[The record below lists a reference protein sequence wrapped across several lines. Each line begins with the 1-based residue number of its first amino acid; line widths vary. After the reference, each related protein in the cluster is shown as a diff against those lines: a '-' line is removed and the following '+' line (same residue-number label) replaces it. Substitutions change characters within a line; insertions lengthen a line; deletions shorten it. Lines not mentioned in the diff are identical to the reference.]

1 MSNVS
6 DPVANRL
13 KLKCKYKRELK
24 CEWQIKILRQ
34 MFKDLDGKISK
45 EFRNEAVTKTG
56 LKWSKIY
63 KWVFDQGDKLP

>member
-1 MSNVS
+1 
-6 DPVANRL
+6 
-13 KLKCKYKRELK
+13 
-24 CEWQIKILRQ
+24 